1 MDYTR
6 REFGK
11 IALATATLP
20 LAEWKLMAAAKPNS
34 VFGGVQIGTI
44 TYSFRSLPSSAEE
57 TLKYCVDCGISGIE
71 LMSNVAEGYA
81 GAPNQGRGG
90 FPGGPPPG
98 AGAPGAGG
106 PPPGAGAPGAPGAP
120 GAGGPPQ
127 GAGAAGAQPPG
138 AGGRGRAP
146 LTPEQQEAQRKRAEE
161 TKAWRLSVSMDKYRA
176 FRKMYE
182 DAGVKIYAFKLPPT
196 LQMSDEEYAYIW
208 NVTETLGANHVTM
221 ELPTD
226 DALLARVAAYA
237 EKRKLRIAFH
247 THGQGGSSGF
257 DKVLNA
263 SPYTALN
270 FDVGHYYGVNGESPV
285 PLVEKYHARIAS
297 LHLKD
302 RKGPT
307 PGQPAAEGG
316 RGGGPNMPWGQGET
330 PLVAVLQSMKKNKYN
345 FPASIEYEY
354 QTPEGSDVLT
364 EIKKCVEYCKKALA

>member
-6 REFGK
+6 REFGE

-20 LAEWKLMAAAKPNS
+20 LAQLKVLAAAKPNS

-44 TYSFRSLPSSAEE
+44 TYSFRSLPSSAEQ
-57 TLKYCVDCGISGIE
+57 TLKYCLDCGISGIE

-90 FPGGPPPG
+90 GPGGPPPG
-98 AGAPGAGG
+98 AAAAGGPPPVGAAAGG
-106 PPPGAGAPGAPGAP
+106 PPPGAGAPGG
-120 GAGGPPQ
+120 Q
-127 GAGAAGAQPPG
+127 
-138 AGGRGRAP
+138 GRGRAP
-146 LTPEQQEAQRKRAEE
+146 LTPEQQAERQKRAEE
-161 TKAWRLSVSMDKYRA
+161 LKAWRLSVPMAKYTV

-196 LQMSDEEYAYIW
+196 LDMSDEEYAYIW
-208 NVTETLGANHVTM
+208 NVTETLGANHITM

-226 DALLARVAAYA
+226 DALLKRVAAYA
-237 EKRKLRIAFH
+237 AKRKLRIAFH
-247 THGQGGSSGF
+247 THGQGGASGF

-285 PLVEKYHARIAS
+285 PLVEKYHDRIAS

-307 PGQPAAEGG
+307 PGQPVAEGG

-330 PLVAVLQSMKKNKYN
+330 PLGAVLQSMKKNKYK

-354 QTPEGSDVLT
+354 PTPEGSDVLT

>member
-11 IALATATLP
+11 ITLATAALP
-20 LAEWKLMAAAKPNS
+20 LAPWKLMAAAKPNS

-44 TYSFRSLPSSAEE
+44 TYSFRSLPSSAEQV
-57 TLKYCVDCGISGIE
+57 LQYCLDCGISGVE
-71 LMSNVAEGYA
+71 LMSNVAESYA
-81 GAPNQGRGG
+81 GAPQSGRGG
-90 FPGGPPPG
+90 GPGGFPPGGAPGGPPPG
-98 AGAPGAGG
+98 AGMPGG
-106 PPPGAGAPGAPGAP
+106 
-120 GAGGPPQ
+120 Q
-127 GAGAAGAQPPG
+127 
-138 AGGRGRAP
+138 GRGRAP
-146 LTPEQQEAQRKRAEE
+146 LTPEQVAERQKRAEE
-161 TKAWRLSVSMDKYRA
+161 MKAWRLSVPMAKYTA
-176 FRKMYE
+176 FRKLYE

-196 LQMSDEEYAYIW
+196 LEMSDEEYAYIW
-208 NVTETLGANHVTM
+208 NVAETLGANHITM

-226 DALLARVAAYA
+226 DALLARVAEYA
-237 EKRKLRIAFH
+237 AKRKLRIAFH
-247 THGQGGSSGF
+247 THGQGGASGF

-263 SPYTALN
+263 SPFTALN

-285 PLVEKYHARIAS
+285 PLVEKYHDRIAS

-330 PLVAVLQSMKKNKYN
+330 PLAAVLQSMKKNKYK

-364 EIKKCVEYCKKALA
+364 EIKKCVEYCKKALV

>member
-11 IALATATLP
+11 IALATLP
-20 LAEWKLMAAAKPNS
+20 AASMARLMAAQKPNS
-34 VFGGVQIGTI
+34 KFGGVQIGVI
-44 TYSFRSLPSSAEE
+44 TYSFRALPGSAEE
-57 TLKYCVDCGISGIE
+57 ILKYCVECGFSGSE
-71 LMSNVAEGYA
+71 LMSNAAESYA
-81 GAPNQGRGG
+81 GAPAQGGRGPG
-90 FPGGPPPG
+90 GGGPGGAPGAPGGPPPG
-98 AGAPGAGG
+98 AAG
-106 PPPGAGAPGAPGAP
+106 GAPGAP
-120 GAGGPPQ
+120 GAGGQ
-127 GAGAAGAQPPG
+127 
-138 AGGRGRAP
+138 GRGRAAM
-146 LTPEQQEAQRKRAEE
+146 TPEQQEAQRKRAEDL
-161 TKAWRLSVSMDKYRA
+161 KNWRLSVSMDKYKA

-196 LQMSDEEYAYIW
+196 MEMSDAEYEYIW
-208 NVTETLGANHVTM
+208 NVGQTLGADHITM

-226 DALLARVAAYA
+226 DALLKRVADYA
-237 EKRKLRIAFH
+237 AKRKLRIAFH
-247 THGQGGSSGF
+247 THGQGGSTGF
-257 DKVLNA
+257 DRVLTA

-285 PLVEKYHARIAS
+285 PLVQKYHDRIAS

-307 PGQPAAEGG
+307 PGQPVAEGG

-330 PLVAVLQSMKKNKYN
+330 PLVAVLQTMKKNKYP

-364 EIKKCVEYCKKALA
+364 EMKKCVEYCKKALA